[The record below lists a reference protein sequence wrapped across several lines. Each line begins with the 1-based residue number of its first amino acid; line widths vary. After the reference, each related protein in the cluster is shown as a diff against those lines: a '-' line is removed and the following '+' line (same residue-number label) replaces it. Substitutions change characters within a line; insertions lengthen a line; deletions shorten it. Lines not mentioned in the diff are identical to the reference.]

1 MAILTISPGGGRRR
15 ALTATLAAALLLAAC
30 GGTPDDDA
38 AQTGAAQTGAAPAT
52 PPATANPVERS
63 VVVDRPAGGAAS
75 PPGGATAATAPARPG
90 IEPPTIAQVAIEPL
104 SSDPLS
110 SDPLS
115 PAPVSPAPLTDA
127 AVFATATA
135 DAAAALAA
143 GGGLVSP
150 TTPATA
156 ADGAGTVITLT
167 PLPCASLTLDSAQPM
182 QDCAA
187 ELLQSGRLDGRE
199 LMALVG
205 FDLAALPAGAELLY
219 AGLEL
224 VTADQR
230 FARPASAWH
239 VEAVD
244 LSAPSFSRL
253 LAALPLSADM
263 VWRVAAPELAPGRR
277 LTLELSAEAR
287 AFLAGRVAEGR
298 GKLAFRIQLVGAAG
312 GLAAWQA
319 RGERGPRLRL
329 AYLNPAA
336 PASGEA
342 EGLVDWQLPP
352 PAPATQAA
360 P

>member
-90 IEPPTIAQVAIEPL
+90 IEPPTVERMSSTAVSSALRPM
-104 SSDPLS
+104 SSD
-110 SDPLS
+110 
-115 PAPVSPAPLTDA
+115 PLTDA

-253 LAALPLSADM
+253 LAALPLSADL

-329 AYLNPAA
+329 AYLNPAT

>member
-90 IEPPTIAQVAIEPL
+90 IEPPTLERMSSTAVSSAPM
-104 SSDPLS
+104 SSD
-110 SDPLS
+110 
-115 PAPVSPAPLTDA
+115 PLTDA

-156 ADGAGTVITLT
+156 ADGAGTVITLN
-167 PLPCASLTLDSAQPM
+167 PLPCAALTLDSTELKP
-182 QDCAA
+182 DCAA

-287 AFLAGRVAEGR
+287 AFLASRVADGR

-329 AYLNPAA
+329 AYLNPAT

>member
-15 ALTATLAAALLLAAC
+15 ATAAALAAALLLGAC
-30 GGTPDDDA
+30 GGSPDDDA
-38 AQTGAAQTGAAPAT
+38 APSGAPQAAPSA
-52 PPATANPVERS
+52 AASGVERS

-90 IEPPTIAQVAIEPL
+90 IEPPTL
-104 SSDPLS
+104 DPLS
-110 SDPLS
+110 AD
-115 PAPVSPAPLTDA
+115 PLTDA

-329 AYLNPAA
+329 AYLNPAT

>member
-1 MAILTISPGGGRRR
+1 MAILTISPGGGRHR
-15 ALTATLAAALLLAAC
+15 ALAATLAAALLLGAC

-38 AQTGAAQTGAAPAT
+38 GQTGAAQTGAAPAT

-63 VVVDRPAGGAAS
+63 VGVDRPAGGAAS

-90 IEPPTIAQVAIEPL
+90 IEPPTVERMSSTAVSSAPVP
-104 SSDPLS
+104 SDPLAS
-110 SDPLS
+110 APLS
-115 PAPVSPAPLTDA
+115 DA

-329 AYLNPAA
+329 AYLNPAT

-342 EGLVDWQLPP
+342 EGVVDWQLPP

>member
-15 ALTATLAAALLLAAC
+15 ATAAALVAALLLGAC
-30 GGTPDDDA
+30 GGSPDDDA
-38 AQTGAAQTGAAPAT
+38 APSGAPQAAPSA
-52 PPATANPVERS
+52 AASGVERS

-90 IEPPTIAQVAIEPL
+90 IEPPTIAPVAIEPL

-110 SDPLS
+110 SDPLSPDPLS

-156 ADGAGTVITLT
+156 ADGAGTVITLN
-167 PLPCASLTLDSAQPM
+167 PLPCAALTLDSTELKP
-182 QDCAA
+182 DCAA

-239 VEAVD
+239 VEAID

-329 AYLNPAA
+329 AYLNPAT

-352 PAPATQAA
+352 PAPVTQAA

>member
-90 IEPPTIAQVAIEPL
+90 IEPPTIAPVA
-104 SSDPLS
+104 SDPLS
-110 SDPLS
+110 
-115 PAPVSPAPLTDA
+115 DA

-156 ADGAGTVITLT
+156 ADGAGTVITLN
-167 PLPCASLTLDSAQPM
+167 PLPCAALTLDSTELKP
-182 QDCAA
+182 DCAA

-239 VEAVD
+239 VEAID

-329 AYLNPAA
+329 AYLNPAT

>member
-1 MAILTISPGGGRRR
+1 MAILTILIFPGGGRRR
-15 ALTATLAAALLLAAC
+15 TTAAALVAALLLAAC
-30 GGTPDDDA
+30 GGSPDDDA

-90 IEPPTIAQVAIEPL
+90 IEPPTL
-104 SSDPLS
+104 DPLS
-110 SDPLS
+110 AD
-115 PAPVSPAPLTDA
+115 PLTDA

-156 ADGAGTVITLT
+156 ADGAGTVITLN
-167 PLPCASLTLDSAQPM
+167 PLPCAALTLDSTELKP
-182 QDCAA
+182 DCAA

-329 AYLNPAA
+329 AYLNPAT

-342 EGLVDWQLPP
+342 EGVVDWQLPP

>member
-1 MAILTISPGGGRRR
+1 
-15 ALTATLAAALLLAAC
+15 
-30 GGTPDDDA
+30 
-38 AQTGAAQTGAAPAT
+38 
-52 PPATANPVERS
+52 
-63 VVVDRPAGGAAS
+63 
-75 PPGGATAATAPARPG
+75 
-90 IEPPTIAQVAIEPL
+90 
-104 SSDPLS
+104 
-110 SDPLS
+110 
-115 PAPVSPAPLTDA
+115 DA

-329 AYLNPAA
+329 AYLNPAT

>member
-1 MAILTISPGGGRRR
+1 MAILTISPGDGRRR
-15 ALTATLAAALLLAAC
+15 TTAAALVAALLLGAC
-30 GGTPDDDA
+30 GGSPDDDA
-38 AQTGAAQTGAAPAT
+38 APSGAPQAAPSA
-52 PPATANPVERS
+52 AASGVERS

-90 IEPPTIAQVAIEPL
+90 IEPPTIAPVAIR
-104 SSDPLS
+104 
-110 SDPLS
+110 
-115 PAPVSPAPLTDA
+115 PAVTDA

-150 TTPATA
+150 TAPATA
-156 ADGAGTVITLT
+156 ADGAGTVITLN
-167 PLPCASLTLDSAQPM
+167 PLPCAALTLDSTELKP
-182 QDCAA
+182 DCAA

-253 LAALPLSADM
+253 LAALPLSADL

-287 AFLAGRVAEGR
+287 AFLAGRVEDGR

-329 AYLNPAA
+329 AYLNPAT

>member
-90 IEPPTIAQVAIEPL
+90 IEPPTIAPVA
-104 SSDPLS
+104 SDPLS
-110 SDPLS
+110 
-115 PAPVSPAPLTDA
+115 DA

-156 ADGAGTVITLT
+156 ADGTGTVITLT

-205 FDLAALPAGAELLY
+205 FDLAALPPGAELLY

-244 LSAPSFSRL
+244 LSAPSFSQL

-329 AYLNPAA
+329 AYLNPAT

>member
-90 IEPPTIAQVAIEPL
+90 IEPPTIAPVA
-104 SSDPLS
+104 SDPLS
-110 SDPLS
+110 
-115 PAPVSPAPLTDA
+115 DA

-156 ADGAGTVITLT
+156 ADGAGTVITLN
-167 PLPCASLTLDSAQPM
+167 PLPCAALTLDSTELKP
-182 QDCAA
+182 DCAA

-329 AYLNPAA
+329 AYLNPAT

>member
-90 IEPPTIAQVAIEPL
+90 IEPPTIAPVA
-104 SSDPLS
+104 SDPLS
-110 SDPLS
+110 
-115 PAPVSPAPLTDA
+115 DA

-156 ADGAGTVITLT
+156 ADGTGTVITLT

-205 FDLAALPAGAELLY
+205 FDLAALPPGAELLY

-230 FARPASAWH
+230 FAQPASAWH

-329 AYLNPAA
+329 AYLNPAT